1 MSIEVKITARTTLF
15 PTENIENVKTALLNI
30 INVADD
36 NIQIEEID
44 DHTELIAKGNGQNT
58 LQKLYTIFREKRILD
73 AARKTLRKGIQ
84 GNRIYFHLNKQA
96 AFVGNASFVGEFT
109 TESPLGP
116 IEVDINTNNPEKLI
130 DWLAPRT
137 RKGKIIE

>member
-1 MSIEVKITARTTLF
+1 MSIEVKLTAKTPLF

-30 INVADD
+30 INVEDED
-36 NIQIEEID
+36 THIEEIN
-44 DHTELIAKGNGQNT
+44 DHKEIIAKGEGQNT
-58 LQKLYTIFREKRILD
+58 LQSLYTIFREKRILD

-84 GNRIYFHLNKQA
+84 GNQIYFNLNKQA
-96 AFVGNASFVGEFT
+96 AFVGNASFVGEFS

-116 IEVDINTNNPEKLI
+116 IEVVISTNNPEELI

>member
-1 MSIEVKITARTTLF
+1 MSIEVKIIARTPLF
-15 PTENIENVKTALLNI
+15 PTENIEYVKTALLNI
-30 INVADD
+30 VNAEDKNVH
-36 NIQIEEID
+36 IEEID
-44 DHTELIAKGNGQNT
+44 DHSEMIVRGEGQNT

-73 AARKTLRKGIQ
+73 AARKSLRRGIRD
-84 GNRIYFHLNKQA
+84 NRIIFHLNKQA

-116 IEVDINTNNPEKLI
+116 IEVDISTNNAEKLI

-137 RKGKIIE
+137 RKGKIVL